1 MEEFKG
7 SNKETCSLIGSDM
20 LNLYFKVRL
29 MKGRKMDQ
37 KKVDSS
43 LTECINKLP
52 YKDIRIT

>member
-7 SNKETCSLIGSDM
+7 SNKETCSLTGSDM
-20 LNLYFKVRL
+20 LNLYLKVRL

-43 LTECINKLP
+43 LTERINKLP